1 MKKTKLQ
8 AFTLIELLVVVAIIA
23 ILSGLSFA
31 GYQSVV
37 KKGQD
42 TKRLGDLSQIRL
54 ALETYK
60 SINNV
65 YPDAGSGTEYV
76 QGLAPG
82 FIDKLPQ
89 DPTGASGAIADLGFV
104 AATDCSTAAI
114 ARFDRSTGAIAC
126 RATCD
131 AAGLA
136 VGEDAVA
143 ARGVAAD
150 AVDAEVALTFA
161 GFAAGGAVGLG
172 GKGGEEMI

>member
-1 MKKTKLQ
+1 MFFCFYDILVVMKKTKLQ

-65 YPDAGSGTEYV
+65 YPDAGSGATYV

-89 DPTGASGAIADLGFV
+89 DPTGASGATGYVYKTSADKKSYCFKV
-104 AATDCSTAAI
+104 KATVFKASTQQELISSEPNTWQVMRGPDA
-114 ARFDRSTGAIAC
+114 SV
-126 RATCD
+126 CD
-131 AAGLA
+131 
-136 VGEDAVA
+136 
-143 ARGVAAD
+143 GV
-150 AVDAEVALTFA
+150 
-161 GFAAGGAVGLG
+161 
-172 GKGGEEMI
+172 

>member
-89 DPTGASGAIADLGFV
+89 DPTGASGAMGYVYKASADKKSYCFKIKGTVFK
-104 AATDCSTAAI
+104 TSTQQELVSSESNTWQVM
-114 ARFDRSTGAIAC
+114 RGPDTSV
-126 RATCD
+126 CD
-131 AAGLA
+131 
-136 VGEDAVA
+136 
-143 ARGVAAD
+143 GV
-150 AVDAEVALTFA
+150 
-161 GFAAGGAVGLG
+161 
-172 GKGGEEMI
+172 